1 MQGVYSIYV
10 IIIIQLSIRMH
21 GVSLSAFLRVNGLQV
36 KTNKNTTPKTLLLG
50 NNIVDAYQISENVL

>member
-21 GVSLSAFLRVNGLQV
+21 GVSLSAFVRVNGLQV